1 MANCPNCGSS
11 HIQLST
17 QTKVNWGTTTAVYA
31 LAEVFDVNVYGVA
44 TDSKN
49 VNICLDCG
57 KSWSAESLFRLIKLS
72 ENFTGI
78 KLDLSDDQDREL
90 LQAVIPILD
99 KYAKLTNT
107 AKQGFINENIGFGCM
122 YLFAGFLISFVL
134 FIISVPILSSF
145 DDEGKFIFLAFLI
158 FIISCIFVI
167 VWWMNW
173 GKIKEINKRKEHN
186 NSVKSNLE
194 KLEGEMVKEILIVKR
209 QCGY

>member
-49 VNICLDCG
+49 VSICLDCG

-122 YLFAGFLISFVL
+122 FLFTGFLICFAL
-134 FIISVPILSSF
+134 FIILLSVFNSQNP
-145 DDEGKFIFLAFLI
+145 DGDFIPFTFLI
-158 FIISCIFVI
+158 FIISCLSVI
-167 VWWMNW
+167 ILWFAW
-173 GKIKEINKRKEHN
+173 GRNKEINKRKEHN

-194 KLEGEMVKEILIVKR
+194 KLEGEMIKEILIVKR